1 MTYPD
6 ALFVVV
12 LLLAAF
18 AIAHIFY
25 HFSIST
31 KIDAAIDRVVSLMH
45 VHHASV
51 VDKIAASPLP
61 VPVVAADVPS
71 VSWSAQPQAAP
82 LPPRPLTGEE
92 LAATS
97 RNPSVLSNLLNTGGP
112 EVIRL
117 ALINLLSTE
126 ATADHRL
133 GLLFDSTYTNGFTTG
148 FLFSLTPAIKSVIV
162 TRLEAIAGTEQL
174 RARLG
179 CNPTL
184 RYDGNGNYSTVTP

>member
-1 MTYPD
+1 MTFTE
-6 ALFVVV
+6 AIV
-12 LLLAAF
+12 LILLIAVAF
-18 AIAHIFY
+18 AAAHIFL
-25 HFSIST
+25 HTSIST
-31 KIDAAIDRVVSLMH
+31 KIDAAIDRVTALLH

-51 VDKIAASPLP
+51 VDKIAAIPVP
-61 VPVVAADVPS
+61 VPVVAAVVPT
-71 VSWSAQPQAAP
+71 VSWSAQPVAAP
-82 LPPRPLTGEE
+82 KPPTVEVI
-92 LAATS
+92 AATS
-97 RNPSVLSNLLNTGGP
+97 RNPILLAGALNIGGV
-112 EVIRL
+112 EAIRL

-133 GLLFDSTYTNGFTTG
+133 GLLFDSTYTMDFTPD
-148 FLFSLTPAIKSVIV
+148 FLASLSPAIRSVIV